1 VIIVHGEEHVLIPP
15 ENASLI
21 KGRIPHTEVFMIPQA
36 AHSYAAADPVGI
48 QQKIVTWLKH

>member
-1 VIIVHGEEHVLIPP
+1 MIVHGEEHVLIPP